1 MRVESWARP
10 VILCYWRL
18 LSVRVLLSHT
28 LGLDSG
34 PDFRWQYS
42 QPNFQIGAKMAEFF
56 RFRSIDSLLGEYQ
69 ELEEK
74 IIYFA
79 SPEELND
86 PMEGLRNIG
95 LQNIVWDGDKIV
107 WTNLFKHYVFCLN
120 RSCLLLNITLK
131 SRRLDV
137 ADIPILERWDEILIP
152 IEKSLFDDVWDRFCN
167 LPYIQEII
175 EALAN
180 TGHKIRYREIVSYIQ
195 MMQNL
200 VLLDEIRKTYISYGT
215 IRELPILQPRLDTAV
230 AMKKVLNFIKNIEA
244 VENEQQLDD
253 LLQVKEEFHDDLKF
267 TMEYNTRT
275 LPPEMVQDMNR
286 MLMYEFPR
294 VYVEQLHRLLWPD
307 WYTACFTESF
317 HNSSVWAKYAD
328 GHKGVCLIFEA
339 LENEGSSTLGLN
351 QKTTN
356 LTGEASNNFITLP
369 FRKVNYADS
378 PDEIDFF
385 RTICTITVL
394 GLRELWNTDE
404 GGNLSEIEPNGCEDV
419 RDNFFNDVTFKTKHW
434 AYEQE
439 YRLILE
445 NNSGKLNEKD
455 HRKLTYDFNSL
466 KGIIF
471 GIRTSTEDKIK
482 IIEIIERKK
491 NCEGNNGNDFTFYQ
505 ANYSAK
511 DGDIHKR
518 EIWLG

>member
-1 MRVESWARP
+1 M
-10 VILCYWRL
+10 
-18 LSVRVLLSHT
+18 
-28 LGLDSG
+28 GQ
-34 PDFRWQYS
+34 PD
-42 QPNFQIGAKMAEFF
+42 FQIGDKMAEFY
-56 RFRSIDSLLGEYQ
+56 RFRSIDSLLGKHR
-69 ELEEK
+69 ELEGQT
-74 IIYFA
+74 IYFA

-86 PMEGLRNIG
+86 PMEGLRNI
-95 LQNIVWDGDKIV
+95 VWDGDKIA

-131 SRRLDV
+131 SKKLDV
-137 ADIPILERWDEILIP
+137 ADIPILERWDEISIP
-152 IEKSLFDDVWDRFCN
+152 IEESLFDDVWDRFCN

-175 EALAN
+175 EGLAY
-180 TGHKIRYREIVSYIQ
+180 TGRKIRYREIVCYLQMIQ
-195 MMQNL
+195 TP
-200 VLLDEIRKTYISYGT
+200 VLLDEIRETYSDYGVIST
-215 IRELPILQPRLDTAV
+215 WQMLLRHDTAV
-230 AMKKVLNFIKNIEA
+230 VMENVLNFIKTAEV

-253 LLQVKEEFHDDLKF
+253 LLQANEEHHNDTKF

-275 LPPEMVQDMNR
+275 LPPEILKDMNR
-286 MLMYEFPR
+286 MLMLDFPR

-339 LENEGSSTLGLN
+339 LETEGSSTLRLN
-351 QKTTN
+351 QKTTDF
-356 LTGEASNNFITLP
+356 TGKASNNFITLP

-385 RTICTITVL
+385 RTICRTTAPE
-394 GLRELWNTDE
+394 LRELWDTDE
-404 GGNLSEIEPNGCEDV
+404 SGNFSEIEPDGCEDV
-419 RDNFFNDVTFKTKHW
+419 RDIFFNDVTFKTKHW

-455 HRKLTYDFNSL
+455 QRKLTYDFNSL

-471 GIRTSTEDKIK
+471 GIRTSTEDMMKV
-482 IIEIIERKK
+482 IEITKNKK
-491 NCEGNNGNDFTFYQ
+491 ECDENNQTDFTYFQ
-505 ANYSAK
+505 AYYSAK
-511 DGDIHKR
+511 DSDIRAR
-518 EIWLG
+518 EIRLQ

>member
-1 MRVESWARP
+1 
-10 VILCYWRL
+10 
-18 LSVRVLLSHT
+18 
-28 LGLDSG
+28 
-34 PDFRWQYS
+34 
-42 QPNFQIGAKMAEFF
+42 MAEFF
-56 RFRSIDSLLGEYQ
+56 RFRSIDSLLGKHQ
-69 ELEEK
+69 ELEEQT
-74 IIYFA
+74 IFFA

-86 PMEGLRNIG
+86 PMEGLRNT
-95 LQNIVWDGDKIV
+95 VWDGDKIV

-131 SRRLDV
+131 SRKLDV

-152 IEKSLFDDVWDRFCN
+152 IEKSLFDDVWGRFCS

-175 EALAN
+175 EGLAN
-180 TGHKIRYREIVSYIQ
+180 TGRKIRYREIVCYLQMIQ
-195 MMQNL
+195 NP
-200 VLLDEIRKTYISYGT
+200 VLLDEIRKTYIDYGT
-215 IRELPILQPRLDTAV
+215 ICEFQFLQPRLDTAV
-230 AMKKVLNFIKNIEA
+230 AMEKVLNFIKSAEV
-244 VENEQQLDD
+244 VENEQQLDA
-253 LLQVKEEFHDDLKF
+253 LLQGNEEIHDDMKF

-275 LPPEMVQDMNR
+275 LPPEILEGMNR
-286 MLMYEFPR
+286 MLMHDFPR

-317 HNSSVWAKYAD
+317 DNSSVWAKYAD
-328 GHKGVCLIFEA
+328 GHKGVCLILEA
-339 LENEGSSTLGLN
+339 LEKEGSSTLGLN

-356 LTGEASNNFITLP
+356 FTGKTSNNFITLP

-385 RTICTITVL
+385 RTICRITEPT
-394 GLRELWNTDE
+394 LRELWDADE

-419 RDNFFNDVTFKTKHW
+419 RDNFFNDVIFKTKHW

-471 GIRTSTEDKIK
+471 GIRTSTEDKMK
-482 IIEIIERKK
+482 IIDIIKEKKKCDEI
-491 NCEGNNGNDFTFYQ
+491 NQTDFTYFQ
-505 ANYSAK
+505 AYYSAK
-511 DGDIHKR
+511 DGNIHKR
-518 EIWLG
+518 RIQLR